1 MLAVIEAGPR
11 HRKPVFLVGGAPGT
25 GKSTLAGRLSDRLV
39 VDHRIGTGFIRAVV
53 QSETTVDRDPDLFS
67 MTFQAPD
74 PVAHLE
80 AQARRLRGAVM
91 ACIERARRDGTSLV
105 VEGSHLIPS
114 LYRQAPVD
122 LFLVLGAPPPSDHL
136 SRLMGPT
143 HANRRISE
151 PDLSKIRQLDHYYRQ
166 EAARWDVPVVV
177 YEDLDPVLSMI
188 EGAGLH

>member
-1 MLAVIEAGPR
+1 MIEAGLR
-11 HRKPVFLVGGAPGT
+11 HRKPVFLVGGAPGA

-80 AQARRLRGAVM
+80 AQATRLRGAVM

-151 PDLSKIRQLDHYYRQ
+151 PDLSKIRQLDAYYRR
-166 EAARWDVPVVV
+166 EASRWDVPLVV
-177 YEDLDPVLSMI
+177 YEDLDPVLSLI
-188 EGAGLH
+188 EGAGLP